1 MRKVKKI
8 KIKPIFATILKIV
21 GILLFIVLGIFLFYK
36 NQISQIT
43 KYGYSY
49 EAAKNILFS
58 KNKNYVLSVG
68 ENKTLNC
75 AFESTDLVDK
85 YLDNYSKIKYVSHK
99 HLISNINKA
108 LDLGYSNSDI
118 NIIFSHG
125 DDEDAI
131 NFLKKERIKY
141 LEEFFSFPYA
151 KLKNY
156 DRYVAYSDLTGESE
170 EDVVIMVN
178 LNLDKDDYTDYVEVN
193 DYSIDMLVNK
203 HRCLNKDFSPDSLV
217 EIDRKYASE
226 SGMQISKN
234 VYDAYI
240 EMYNAAL
247 SDGMN
252 LIINSAY
259 RSYSDQ
265 EQLVNTYINL
275 YGQDYVDKY
284 VAKPG
289 YSEHQTALALDVGS
303 TKSNIFANS
312 KEYLWMQD
320 NAYKYGFIYRYD
332 KRYENITGFRNEAWH
347 YRYVGKD
354 IAKYV
359 YEHNNMSLEEYYVI
373 FLDN

>member
-156 DRYVAYSDLTGESE
+156 DRYVA
-170 EDVVIMVN
+170 
-178 LNLDKDDYTDYVEVN
+178 
-193 DYSIDMLVNK
+193 
-203 HRCLNKDFSPDSLV
+203 
-217 EIDRKYASE
+217 
-226 SGMQISKN
+226 
-234 VYDAYI
+234 
-240 EMYNAAL
+240 
-247 SDGMN
+247 
-252 LIINSAY
+252 
-259 RSYSDQ
+259 
-265 EQLVNTYINL
+265 
-275 YGQDYVDKY
+275 
-284 VAKPG
+284 
-289 YSEHQTALALDVGS
+289 
-303 TKSNIFANS
+303 
-312 KEYLWMQD
+312 
-320 NAYKYGFIYRYD
+320 
-332 KRYENITGFRNEAWH
+332 
-347 YRYVGKD
+347 
-354 IAKYV
+354 
-359 YEHNNMSLEEYYVI
+359 
-373 FLDN
+373 